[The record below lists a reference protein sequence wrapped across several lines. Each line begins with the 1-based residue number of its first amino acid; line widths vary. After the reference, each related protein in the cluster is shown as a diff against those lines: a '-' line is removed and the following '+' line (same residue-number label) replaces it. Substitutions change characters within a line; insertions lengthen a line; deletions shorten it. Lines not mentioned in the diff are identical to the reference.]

1 VGPGRLGE
9 SVPNARFDPT
19 CAATVQGVD
28 DSTRDREAAA
38 HAVIGFACHWN
49 RPAPATWSGTPW
61 RLRDAL
67 TRVAPVV
74 DLGAELPA
82 PVRAALKVTHVR
94 RTGGAWSSSWRYGRV
109 TRGLVA
115 RQVRRATARLRPD
128 VVLEIQDLARTTR
141 PTLVL
146 QDLSYALLLER
157 FGPDGVPHFR
167 ALGRRRIDA
176 LRRDQERVYAGA
188 AALLPMSRWL
198 ADSLVAHGVP
208 ADRVHVVPPGVAAP
222 VPVGTRVPRRH
233 RGPTARLLFVGRD
246 FDTKGGAQVV
256 AAAELLRAHRPV
268 TLTVAGPQRW
278 PLRGGVPDGVE
289 FLGPVPH
296 ERVGELMD
304 QHDLFVMPSVMEGF
318 GMVFAEALQRGL
330 PCVGRDDC
338 AMPEIIDPVA
348 GGRLV
353 RSADPAD
360 LADEIAA
367 ALDDDDLYAACAAAA
382 DERRAY
388 YSWHRAATDV
398 VRIAD
403 AVWGAA

>member
-1 VGPGRLGE
+1 
-9 SVPNARFDPT
+9 
-19 CAATVQGVD
+19 VQGVD
-28 DSTRDREAAA
+28 DSTQDPRT
-38 HAVIGFACHWN
+38 VIGFACHWN

-67 TRVAPVV
+67 TQIAPVV
-74 DLGAELPA
+74 DLGTELAA
-82 PVRAALKVTHVR
+82 PLRAALKLAHVR
-94 RTGGAWSSSWRYGRV
+94 PTGGTWSSSWRYGRT

-115 RQVRRATARLRPD
+115 RQVRRASARLRPD
-128 VVLEIQDLARTTR
+128 VVLEIQDLARTT
-141 PTLVL
+141 PPALVL
-146 QDLSYALLLER
+146 QDLSYALLLDR

-198 ADSLVAHGVP
+198 AESLVVHGVP
-208 ADRVHVVPPGVAAP
+208 AERVHVVPPGVAVP
-222 VPVGTRVPRRH
+222 VPVGAPVPQRR
-233 RGPTARLLFVGRD
+233 RGPVARLLFVGRD

-256 AAAELLRAHRPV
+256 AAVARLRAHRPV
-268 TLTVAGPQRW
+268 MLTVAGPERW
-278 PLRGGVPDGVE
+278 PLRGAVPDGVQ

-338 AMPEIIDPVA
+338 AMPEIIDPVS

-353 RSADPAD
+353 RSEDPAD
-360 LADEIAA
+360 LADELAA

-398 VRIAD
+398 VRVAD
-403 AVWGAA
+403 TVRGAA